1 MYAWES
7 IQIAVDYIEAHCG
20 EEIRIEDL
28 ASACH
33 LSKFY
38 FQRLFQRLTGKSVM
52 EYIRLRRLAR
62 SIRLLR
68 EEKEKMYS

>member
-38 FQRLFQRLTGKSVM
+38 FQRLFQRRQEKALWSISDYGVWPD
-52 EYIRLRRLAR
+52 R
-62 SIRLLR
+62 SDC
-68 EEKEKMYS
+68 